1 MKRITLVTAGRSYF
15 EDDFGRIP
23 SVKLAADFAMTSFL
37 SHGSCQKRF
46 PIMDVNISEE
56 ALELMRQFIR
66 EMAAQNK
73 RAHDLAVAVLAAFP
87 TDKKAPPGTPSL

>member
-1 MKRITLVTAGRSYF
+1 
-15 EDDFGRIP
+15 
-23 SVKLAADFAMTSFL
+23 
-37 SHGSCQKRF
+37 
-46 PIMDVNISEE
+46 MDVNISEE